1 MHPGDLG
8 STKILHQIQRQV
20 RPNKERGLAASNLLR
35 VLDPKNRAYSQLCS
49 MGTPF
54 VYCSIA

>member
-8 STKILHQIQRQV
+8 STKILHQIQRQG
-20 RPNKERGLAASNLLR
+20 RPSKERGLAASNLLR

-49 MGTPF
+49 MDTP
-54 VYCSIA
+54 